1 VVFSPDGTQL
11 ATAGEDG
18 TARLW
23 QSGSVDQLL
32 AKNCDWVRDFL
43 QNAPSTEKD
52 RHLCDGIGTIPQT
65 QPSPA
70 IAPPAT
76 PFNAAVNQATQ
87 AANLAQTAQ
96 TPEQWRTVAN
106 HWQQAI
112 THLQS
117 IPPTDP
123 NHTTA
128 QQKIGEY
135 QKNLHYAQQRKATAK

>member
-1 VVFSPDGTQL
+1 M
-11 ATAGEDG
+11 
-18 TARLW
+18 
-23 QSGSVDQLL
+23 
-32 AKNCDWVRDFL
+32 
-43 QNAPSTEKD
+43 
-52 RHLCDGIGTIPQT
+52 PQA

-70 IAPPAT
+70 ISPPANL
-76 PFNAAVNQATQ
+76 FSEAVNQATQ

-128 QQKIGEY
+128 QQKIGQY
-135 QKNLHYAQQRKATAK
+135 QKNLRYAQQRKATAK